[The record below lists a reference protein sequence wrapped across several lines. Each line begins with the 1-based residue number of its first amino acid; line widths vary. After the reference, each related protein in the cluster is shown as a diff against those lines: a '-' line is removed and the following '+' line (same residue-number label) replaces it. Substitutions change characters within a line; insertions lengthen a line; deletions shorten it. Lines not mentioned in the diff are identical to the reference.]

1 MRPYKNRK
9 AVIDLGTNT
18 FHLLI
23 ADIEEDGTW
32 KEIFRKREYVFLASK
47 GIGEIAPDTFDKG
60 IETLLHFKE
69 ILDSHHVKD
78 FVAVGTAAL
87 RTANNSQQF
96 ISQILERTGI
106 EVKVI
111 DGDEEAG
118 LIARGVEVAIGDE
131 IAEYLIMDIGGGSVE
146 FIHRTQKG
154 INWQQS
160 FPIGLAVLKSREF
173 FADPQDSKVRQKY
186 AAFILEELKDLISY
200 TDQLGPLP
208 FVGASGTFEAIL
220 QLVPGSQSGRISRKF
235 SFQDLSDAYE
245 KVKNMTMNERLTHP
259 GIPEPRAELFGL
271 AMLLVYTVA
280 EQLETKEIYISPYAL
295 KEGVLDTM
303 K

>member
-1 MRPYKNRK
+1 MRSYKNRK

-23 ADIEEDGTW
+23 ADLEDDGTW
-32 KEIFRKREYVFLASK
+32 KEIHRKREYVFLASK
-47 GIGEIAPDTFDKG
+47 GIGEIAPETFDKG

-69 ILDSHHVKD
+69 ILDANHVKD
-78 FVAVGTAAL
+78 FVALGTAAL

-96 ISQILERTGI
+96 ISQVLERTGI
-106 EVKVI
+106 KVKVI

-118 LIARGVEVAIGDE
+118 LIARGVELAIGDE

-146 FIHRTQKG
+146 FIHRTKKG

-160 FPIGLAVLKSREF
+160 FPIGLAVLKSKEF
-173 FADPQDSKVRQKY
+173 FADPQDSEVREKY
-186 AAFILEELKDLISY
+186 SAFILEELKDLISY
-200 TDQLGPLP
+200 TENLGPLP
-208 FVGASGTFEAIL
+208 FVGASGTFEALL
-220 QLVPGSQSGRISRKF
+220 QMIPASHSGRKSRKF
-235 SFQDLSDAYE
+235 SFQDLSDTFD
-245 KVKNMTMNERLTHP
+245 KVKNMTIHERLAHP
-259 GIPEPRAELFGL
+259 GIPGPRAELFGL